1 MGMRKDWQ
9 SAKSNS
15 ELAFKHDEDVKAG
28 NREKIKSGDVLTEGF
43 EPYPIKFSK
52 NLGPALDDWEA
63 AEKKKDEKKKAVAVT
78 KAKTAI
84 DFYEKEAK
92 KLKGHAQTFLTT
104 ELTAIK
110 KTMGIK

>member
-9 SAKSNS
+9 TAKSNS
-15 ELAFKHDEDVKAG
+15 ELAFKEGSKGA
-28 NREKIKSGDVLTEGF
+28 NREKIKSGDVLTSGF

-63 AEKKKDEKKKAVAVT
+63 AEKKKDATKKAAAVK
-78 KAKTAI
+78 KAQPAI
-84 DFYEKEAK
+84 QHYEEEAK

-104 ELTAIK
+104 ELTNIK
-110 KTMGIK
+110 KTLGIK